1 MTEAELNKRTQQIM
15 FENIEQSIDEITK
28 QMEQTTDN
36 IIQLGYEI
44 YKLHGLIELITH
56 RIEQRLTQNLSRTS
70 KAMITKMKN
79 DFTNMQFELI
89 DDFSIDMDFNIG
101 KLKDETDK
109 QTEEQPIT
117 KEKEMTNSKTQIED
131 SDSENSSL

>member
-1 MTEAELNKRTQQIM
+1 MTEAELKKRTQQIM
-15 FENIEQSIDEITK
+15 FENIEQSIDEIAK

-36 IIQLGYEI
+36 IIQLGFEI

-56 RIEQRLTQNLSRTS
+56 KIEQRLTQNLSRTS
-70 KAMITKMKN
+70 RAMITKIKN
-79 DFTNMQFELI
+79 DFTNMQSELI

-117 KEKEMTNSKTQIED
+117 KEKEMTNSKTQIEY